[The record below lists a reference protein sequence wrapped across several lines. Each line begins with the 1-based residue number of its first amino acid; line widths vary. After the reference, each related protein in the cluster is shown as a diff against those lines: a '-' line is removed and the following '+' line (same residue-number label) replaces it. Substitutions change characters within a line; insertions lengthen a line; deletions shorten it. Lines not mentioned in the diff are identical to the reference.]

1 MTLAQRIKNLR
12 KELGLNQTEFAQ
24 KIGITQTSL
33 SQIEGEKNGISYDVF
48 KAIVASFN
56 VNPMWLMDGIG
67 SMLSSLGSAAQD
79 DKRAVLPLVVQ
90 VSNDDEEN
98 IVMVDKKA
106 AAGYLQ
112 HQQDPEYISKLP
124 SFRLPGYYGKT
135 YRAFEIT
142 GDSML
147 PGIVPGDMIVG
158 SYVES
163 LKDIHIG
170 SVYIVVLDD
179 GSIVAKRI
187 TARVNDYFELK
198 SDNEAVYAPYSVK
211 ASSIAQLWKAESRI
225 TKEFSL
231 PSSFGV
237 ASTDRSRGAQ
247 DNNSGEESK
256 MSSLEQRLRDL
267 ERKLS

>member
-1 MTLAQRIKNLR
+1 MTLAQRIKNIR

-33 SQIEGEKNGISYDVF
+33 SQIEGGKNGISYDVF
-48 KAIVASFN
+48 KSIVTEFN
-56 VNPMWLMDGIG
+56 INPMWLMDGVG
-67 SMLSSLGSAAQD
+67 PMLSLSDTAAPGGD
-79 DKRAVLPLVVQ
+79 HRGVLPLVVQ
-90 VSNDDEEN
+90 VSNDEEEN

-112 HQQDPEYISKLP
+112 HQQDPEYIAKLP

-135 YRAFEIT
+135 FRAFEIM

-147 PGIVPGDMIVG
+147 PGIIPGDWIVA

-187 TARVNDYFELK
+187 TARVNDYFELT
-198 SDNEAVYAPYSVK
+198 SDNAAVYAPYSVK
-211 ASSIAQLWKAESRI
+211 ASSIAQLWKIGR
-225 TKEFSL
+225 
-231 PSSFGV
+231 
-237 ASTDRSRGAQ
+237 
-247 DNNSGEESK
+247 
-256 MSSLEQRLRDL
+256 
-267 ERKLS
+267 